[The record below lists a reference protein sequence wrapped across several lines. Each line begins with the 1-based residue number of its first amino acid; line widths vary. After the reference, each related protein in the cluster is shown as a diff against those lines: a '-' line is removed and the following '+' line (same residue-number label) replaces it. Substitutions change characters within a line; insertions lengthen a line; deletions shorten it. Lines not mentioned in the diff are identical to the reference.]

1 MPKAQDFLGL
11 FAGSGGAGGGGGL
24 GTPNFYIPA
33 AAAISGITALFESEN
48 QNEGYEQNALQ
59 FEAQKQ
65 SAAFNERLAA
75 LSISQAYDSGAYQA
89 MVQGLSDAQAIAN
102 TRASRA
108 GSGVRLGVGSA
119 REVEASQ
126 RVNAAI
132 NQSQIQKSTINAATN
147 AMLSQYNYKVQQV
160 IAQGNADAARALKSN
175 SGLTGLTSFIT
186 NAGMFDFAFQDGG
199 KNKSPLASIFSSL
212 F

>member
-11 FAGSGGAGGGGGL
+11 FAGSGAGGGGGL
-24 GTPNFYIPA
+24 GSPNFYIPA

-89 MVQGLSDAQAIAN
+89 MVQGLSDAQTIAN

-108 GSGVRLGVGSA
+108 SSGVRLGVGSA

-126 RVNAAI
+126 RMNAAI